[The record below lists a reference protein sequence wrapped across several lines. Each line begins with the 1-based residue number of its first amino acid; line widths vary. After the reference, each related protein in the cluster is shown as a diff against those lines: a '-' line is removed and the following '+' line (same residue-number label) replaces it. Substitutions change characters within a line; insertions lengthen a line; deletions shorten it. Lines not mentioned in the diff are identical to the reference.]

1 MAGYLS
7 CSRPVAT
14 PYYSRNFRLSTV
26 FSQKGSPRRPMLFGL
41 ATLSLAP
48 SDEGAVSEADWG
60 RDTPEVR
67 LFGLSLR
74 QNLRFCHLPHQRE
87 AGGVLNRTALGA
99 GRLRWAYFPI
109 ARKVGKG
116 AVKGRVF
123 RVPLPLTNPTHN
135 DQHKGGCG
143 PLIGCIPRGTGALN
157 R

>member
-1 MAGYLS
+1 
-7 CSRPVAT
+7 
-14 PYYSRNFRLSTV
+14 
-26 FSQKGSPRRPMLFGL
+26 MLFGL

-123 RVPLPLTNPTHN
+123 QVPLPLTNPTRN

-143 PLIGCIPRGTGALN
+143 PPYWMYPPGERECSISRATCLSTYCARPGV
-157 R
+157 